1 MKTEVT
7 NQIFEELT
15 KTHWGIIPASISVI
29 MLNQDLSSNGVWLIF
44 WATLM
49 ASYDV
54 AVRRIPNSL
63 TAMTAIFGLIFS
75 LIQGGMSGFVVSIS
89 SGLLGFGIMAVLF
102 FLNVL
107 GAGDVKAVASLAVFL
122 SPIQVLY
129 LILFTTISGG
139 ILAIISLI
147 MAKRVNELSLLA
159 ASVKNWRAV
168 GVGIKL
174 PYALAIL
181 GACLWLVLKTGL

>member
-1 MKTEVT
+1 MKTKVT
-7 NQIFEELT
+7 NQIFEDLI
-15 KTHWGIIPASISVI
+15 KTHWGIIPASIFVI
-29 MLNQDLSSNGVWLIF
+29 MFNQNLSNNAVWLIF

-49 ASYDV
+49 ASYDI
-54 AVRRIPNSL
+54 AVRRVPNAL
-63 TAMTAIFGLIFS
+63 TAIAALHGLIYSF
-75 LIQGGMSGFVVSIS
+75 IQGGLSGSLVSIM
-89 SGLLGFGIMAVLF
+89 SGLLGFVIMAVLF
-102 FLNVL
+102 FFNAL
-107 GAGDVKAVASLAVFL
+107 GAGDVKAVASLAMFL
-122 SPIQVLY
+122 NPIQVLY

-139 ILAIISLI
+139 VLAIISLI

-181 GACLWLVLKTGL
+181 GACLWLVFKTGI